1 MRFVIQRVCS
11 ADVSVEGK
19 IIGQIGHGLLVFV
32 GVSDNDN
39 RQIADKMIDK
49 LTKLRIFDDADG
61 KTNLSISDVG
71 GEFLIVS
78 QFTLYADCRK
88 GNRPSFT
95 LAGKPDLANALYKY
109 IISEIAKNKKSQMIL
124 FFDSLLYQHPTA
136 EIVRKSYSISKQ
148 DKKILDDIVSSLKEN
163 NISKRNVTQSTVIRL
178 LLQGFEVCQAMS
190 SAECIEKLTTFQ
202 EKLTELINIYGR
214 AEFDCLISEIVKK
227 YSDISNEFE
236 IHVSYIAQLYE
247 INTYVIDFIN
257 KIQQKEGK

>member
-95 LAGKPDLANALYKY
+95 LAGKPDFLLCENHIV
-109 IISEIAKNKKSQMIL
+109 IIQIPLRKDFREIRRVL
-124 FFDSLLYQHPTA
+124 
-136 EIVRKSYSISKQ
+136 
-148 DKKILDDIVSSLKEN
+148 
-163 NISKRNVTQSTVIRL
+163 RL
-178 LLQGFEVCQAMS
+178 
-190 SAECIEKLTTFQ
+190 
-202 EKLTELINIYGR
+202 
-214 AEFDCLISEIVKK
+214 
-227 YSDISNEFE
+227 
-236 IHVSYIAQLYE
+236 
-247 INTYVIDFIN
+247 
-257 KIQQKEGK
+257 